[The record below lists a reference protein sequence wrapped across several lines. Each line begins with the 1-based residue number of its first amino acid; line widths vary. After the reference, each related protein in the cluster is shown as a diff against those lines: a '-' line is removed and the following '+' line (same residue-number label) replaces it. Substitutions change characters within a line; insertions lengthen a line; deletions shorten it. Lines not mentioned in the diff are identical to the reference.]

1 MTEPNI
7 IILNFAEARQP
18 EYREKK
24 GIGYME
30 FGEKNDYP
38 SYLLDLAQKSTKH
51 GAIINNKAKYISGNG
66 WTTESGEQSEFVS
79 KLMLD
84 VLLRK
89 VALDIETF
97 GGCYLEIIWSTLGR
111 SIAQVNHLD
120 YTRVRTNQDN
130 TQFWYKKEWTKY
142 NRNNDEAI
150 VLNAF
155 NPNSAD
161 KKQIL
166 FIKEYRPGSKAYPL
180 PGYISALNFIE
191 SDIEVSKHVLG
202 NASTGFTPSKMIT
215 LTNGE
220 PTPEVKRDT
229 TSMFEKRFT
238 GADGKKFILNYVQ
251 NKDQAP
257 IIEDLGT
264 SDLTKEDFTAIDTL
278 IQNNIFAGHEITSPS
293 LFGIAQPGKL
303 GSTTELKD
311 AFEIFKNTYVND
323 KQRLIEGVFNL
334 IVRYAGGKEVLK
346 IQPVNPIGL
355 QVTMSDLITMGA
367 PKEYLYEIAGIDAT
381 KYGIEP
387 TAVNGQPQGTNEAL
401 RSLTGKQHQQ
411 LLRIIRQ
418 VGQGKLTREAATVML
433 KSALGLNDSEIET
446 MLGVDE
452 IPQQM
457 SAEDAIEIFAAFGE
471 SKTNYNILASRVRF
485 GEQSEYEAFA
495 EVTQTESNILDL
507 IAKDKRITP
516 EVIADTLKLTVSR
529 VNSVIES
536 AVEKGLIEVIETT
549 EGKGLQRNVII
560 ERKLTQ
566 PLAKIVEQIK
576 PKTTEFLI
584 RYSYEW
590 RPEVP
595 VSERDTSAHP
605 SREFCKRLMALD
617 KVYSRADIEQISN
630 RLGYSVFD
638 RQGGWWNDDG
648 VIKPHC
654 RHTWVSQV
662 VIKKS

>member
-38 SYLLDLAQKSTKH
+38 TYLLDLAQKSTKH

-66 WTTESGEQSEFVS
+66 WTTESGETSPFVS

-84 VLLRK
+84 ILLRK
-89 VALDIETF
+89 VTLDIETF
-97 GGCYLEIIWSTLGR
+97 GGCYLEIIWSALGR

-142 NRNNDEAI
+142 NRNSDEAI
-150 VLNAF
+150 ILNAF
-155 NPNSAD
+155 NPNSTD

-303 GSTTELKD
+303 GGTTELKD

-323 KQRLIEGVFNL
+323 KQRLIEGAFNL
-334 IVRYAGGKEVLK
+334 IVRYAGGQEVLK

-387 TAVNGQPQGTNEAL
+387 MAVNGQPQGTNEAL

-452 IPQQM
+452 MPQQM
-457 SAEDAIEIFAAFGE
+457 SAEDAIEVFAAFGE
-471 SKTNYNILASRVRF
+471 SKANYNILASRVRF

-495 EVTQTESNILDL
+495 EVTQTESNVLDL

-529 VNSVIES
+529 VNSVISS
-536 AVEKGLIEVIETT
+536 AVDKGLIEVTETT

-595 VSERDTSAHP
+595 VSERDTAEHP
-605 SREFCKRLMALD
+605 SRAFCKRLMALD

-630 RLGYSVFD
+630 RLEYSVFD

-648 VIKPHC
+648 DTKPHC